1 MARAIVTRRDFL
13 KTGAAAGATLVIGV
27 YLPALDRRGA
37 AAAALPAAP
46 FKPNVW
52 IEIQPDGAVSIW
64 TGRSEMGQGVKTAM
78 PMIVA
83 EELEADWQRVRVVQA
98 DADPAYGNQVTVGS
112 RSVQSGFEPLR
123 RAGAAAREMLIS
135 AAALTWNVPREQCR
149 AASGAVVHTPSG
161 RRLGYG
167 ALTDRAASLAVP
179 ENPLLKRPSE
189 FRILGRRM
197 PRVDTPDKVTGKAVY
212 GIDVRVPGMVFA
224 AVARCP
230 VFGGRLSRFDPA
242 PALAVPGVKR
252 VVEISSGLAVVAE
265 NTWAAFQG
273 KQALKPEWDEG
284 STAQWSTEGI
294 WRAFAR
300 AAERSGEVV
309 RSVGDVT
316 AALGSAVRTVEAV
329 YEAPYL
335 AHACMEPMNCTAQ
348 VSGGRCE
355 IWAPTQSPQGIQQAA
370 ARVTGLPA
378 SAITV
383 HVTYLG
389 GGFGRR
395 GGPVDYATEAVELAQ
410 KLDTPVQVVWTR
422 EDDIQNGLYRPA
434 TYNVLRAGLDAN
446 GVPVAWSHR
455 LVGPEGA
462 SFMITRGAD
471 ELIYAIPNFR
481 LERVTE
487 DPGIPIA
494 PWRGVGP
501 SQNGFVVEG
510 FADEL
515 AYAAGKDPY
524 AFRRELVAGHPR
536 LLAVLDLAAQRAG
549 WGSPPPAGRHRGLA
563 LWQFG
568 ETYLAEVAEVSVA
581 LGRPAGGAGAA
592 GGPAAAGAGGTEG
605 AGPAAGVRVH
615 RVVCAV
621 DCGIVVNPDTVEAQ
635 IQSSIVYGLT
645 AALYGE
651 ITIERGRVVQSNFH
665 DYPMLT
671 LAEMPKI
678 EVHLV
683 RSEAPPGGIGEAG
696 LPPIGPAVCNAIFA
710 ATGKRIRRLPIGRV
724 A

>member
-1 MARAIVTRRDFL
+1 MARATLDRREFL
-13 KTGAAAGATLVIGV
+13 KTGAAAGASLVIAV
-27 YLPALDRRGA
+27 YLPALDRRSSGLSGPSA
-37 AAAALPAAP
+37 SPL
-46 FKPNVW
+46 KPNVW
-52 IEIQPDGAVSIW
+52 IEIQSDGATRIW

-83 EELEADWQRVRVVQA
+83 EELEADWQRLSVVQA

-135 AAALTWNVPREQCR
+135 AAALTWHVPREQCR
-149 AASGAVVHTPSG
+149 AENGLVLHPLSG
-161 RRLGYG
+161 RRIGYG
-167 ALTDRAASLAVP
+167 QLTDRAATLPVP
-179 ENPLLKRPSE
+179 ESPRLKSPKE
-189 FRILGRRM
+189 FRILGKRM

-212 GIDVRVPGMVFA
+212 GIDVRAPRMVYA

-230 VFGGRLSRFDPA
+230 VFGGHVRRFDPA
-242 PALAVPGVKR
+242 PALAVPGVTR
-252 VVEISSGLAVVAE
+252 VAEISRGVAVVAE

-273 KQALKPEWDEG
+273 KQALKVEWDEG
-284 STAQWSTEGI
+284 ATAQWSNEGI

-309 RSVGDVT
+309 RHLGDVD
-316 AALGSAVRTVEAV
+316 AALGRAARTVEAV
-329 YEAPYL
+329 YQAPYL

-348 VSGGRCE
+348 VSGARCE
-355 IWAPTQSPQGIQQAA
+355 IWTPTQSPQGVQREA
-370 ARVTGLPA
+370 ARVTGLPIE
-378 SAITV
+378 AITV

-395 GGPVDYATEAVELAQ
+395 GGPVDYATEGVELAQ
-410 KLDTPVQVVWTR
+410 RLETPVQVVWTR

-434 TYNVLRAGLDAN
+434 TYNLLRAGLDAN
-446 GVPVAWSHR
+446 GVPVAWSHT
-455 LVGPEGA
+455 LVGPDGA

-501 SQNGFVVEG
+501 SQNGFVVES
-510 FADEL
+510 FVDEL
-515 AYAAGKDPY
+515 AQAAGKDPY
-524 AFRRELVAGHPR
+524 EFRRELVAGHSR
-536 LLAVLDLAAQRAG
+536 LSAVLDLAAQRSG
-549 WGSPPPAGRHRGLA
+549 WGTPVPAGRHRGIA

-568 ETYLAEVAEVSVA
+568 ETYVAQVAEVSVKPS
-581 LGRPAGGAGAA
+581 GRAEEAE
-592 GGPAAAGAGGTEG
+592 GP
-605 AGPAAGVRVH
+605 GVRVH

-635 IQSSIVYGLT
+635 IQSSIIYGLT
-645 AALYGE
+645 AALHGE
-651 ITIERGRVVQSNFH
+651 VTIERGRVVQSNFH
-665 DYPMLT
+665 DYPMLK
-671 LAEMPKI
+671 LAATPEM

-683 RSEAPPGGIGEAG
+683 RSDAPPGGIGEAG
-696 LPPIGPAVCNAIFA
+696 LPPIAPAVCNAIYA
-710 ATGKRIRRLPIGRV
+710 ATGRRIRRLPIGRV
-724 A
+724 